1 MADFK
6 VPNLCGAS
14 PEFNAIQTKFES
26 MITSALDGLE
36 VDASA
41 IKATLDTDVTAL
53 VGDIKAM
60 IPELPSLPDVN
71 LQAQLTSLSGMSIG
85 SGAHNTLLAD
95 VTSKFGSPLT
105 AGGFSLD
112 SLVSDAASAITGG
125 TDLCS
130 AVPNFTVPAA
140 GGEAIQ
146 KAVEVLQA
154 KADSEKEEPSDWFE
168 NENFTEAKTA
178 VETTFASYD
187 EIGEEVP
194 TSDTGPYKV
203 SEETTSFDI
212 GYSSEGAP
220 GQVTK
225 VKASTAKNMVTTTTG
240 GEETTTT
247 TEKTEEI
254 VESGGGEMLTYS
266 ERANTVDPEK
276 SDGITSQ
283 PQRTYERFRESDV
296 TKSGKTYKIT
306 LQNTP
311 HEMRRV
317 SGKWKFS
324 RIIKF
329 GRNKGQ
335 PRTRIRTATIA
346 PKGLGPDVT
355 SGFDT
360 YTLSGKE
367 ITITGNLREY
377 VEKTKG
383 SSRRFQPTMFT
394 VSYYYLDNYD
404 PNYAGPV

>member
-41 IKATLDTDVTAL
+41 LKATLDTDVTAL
-53 VGDIKAM
+53 VSDLKAM
-60 IPELPSLPDVN
+60 IPELPALPEVN
-71 LQAQLTSLSGMSIG
+71 LQGQLTSLSGMAVG

-95 VTSKFGSPLT
+95 ITSKFGSALT

-112 SLVSDAASAITGG
+112 KLVSDAAAAISGG
-125 TDLCS
+125 ANLCS

-140 GGEAIQ
+140 GGEAVQ
-146 KAVEVLQA
+146 KAVAVLQPA
-154 KADSEKEEPSDWFE
+154 VDALPEKLSTLVE
-168 NENFTEAKTA
+168 NENFTELKTA

-203 SEETTSFDI
+203 SKETTSIAI

-266 ERANTVDPEK
+266 ERANTVDPET

-283 PQRTYERFRESDV
+283 PQKTWERFRESDV

-311 HEMRRV
+311 HEMRV
-317 SGKWKFS
+317 VKGSWQFS
-324 RIIKF
+324 RIIKY
-329 GRNKGQ
+329 GPNKGKTV
-335 PRTRIRTATIA
+335 TRDKTANIT
-346 PKGLGPDVT
+346 PKGQFAEGL
-355 SGFDT
+355 DT

-377 VEKTKG
+377 VEKRKGTK
-383 SSRRFQPTMFT
+383 TMFH